1 MKNSVFDKE
10 RKARQTRYFSESFK
24 KKRVKELEKNLVS
37 ISDICKVYNVSRT
50 SVYRWLYKYSIMA
63 KKQERQVVESKSETK
78 KIQELKQQVRDL
90 ERALG
95 QKQMLLDFKE
105 KMIEIAE
112 EMYDIDIKKK
122 LGSKHSSG
130 TDTTGRNTTTK

>member
-78 KIQELKQQVRDL
+78 KIQELEQRVREL

-122 LGSKHSSG
+122 LGSKLSSG
-130 TDTTGRNTTTK
+130 TDTTGKSTSTK

>member
-10 RKARQTRYFSESFK
+10 KKARQNRYFSESFK

-78 KIQELKQQVRDL
+78 KIQELEQRVREL

>member
-1 MKNSVFDKE
+1 
-10 RKARQTRYFSESFK
+10 
-24 KKRVKELEKNLVS
+24 
-37 ISDICKVYNVSRT
+37 
-50 SVYRWLYKYSIMA
+50 MA

-78 KIQELKQQVRDL
+78 KIQELEQRVREL

-112 EMYDIDIKKK
+112 EMYDVDIKKK
-122 LGSKHSSG
+122 VGSKLSSG
-130 TDTTGRNTTTK
+130 TDTTGKSTATK